1 MKYIFDTSFLLSL
14 FIIDDTNHSNAINF
28 FENLWENN
36 IFYINEITYIEL
48 FTVITYKLWFND
60 IKEIKN
66 ILDDLWVTFLNSWN
80 MEYINFFEFMNKK
93 ISVTDASII
102 YDSIRYNLEILTF
115 DQEIIKI
122 VKKFN
127 S

>member
-1 MKYIFDTSFLLSL
+1 
-14 FIIDDTNHSNAINF
+14 
-28 FENLWENN
+28 
-36 IFYINEITYIEL
+36 
-48 FTVITYKLWFND
+48 
-60 IKEIKN
+60 
-66 ILDDLWVTFLNSWN
+66 